1 MFGSTLSSIL
11 GSFNKVQ
18 NQLETFLQVQEEKL
32 KVNADKQSQL
42 ADEASNLSADQKKA
56 ERVLERVKA
65 LTE

>member
-1 MFGSTLSSIL
+1 MFGTTLSSIL

-18 NQLETFLQVQEEKL
+18 AQLEDFLKVQEEKL

-42 ADEASNLSADQKKA
+42 ANEASNLTADQQKA

>member
-11 GSFNKVQ
+11 SSFNKVQ

-32 KVNADKQSQL
+32 KINADKQSQL
-42 ADEASNLSADQKKA
+42 AHEASNLTADQKKA